1 MRFPSTKI
9 CINFKSFLSNRSSLV
24 AKTETI
30 VDDGQGEYTNSVDD
44 DEKGDYNEG
53 DSISQTDESQDES
66 SAPPK
71 IDHRVNTMKAKMN
84 MSPRSANE
92 DQINQKPPFSY
103 AQLIIQAISSAP
115 DHQLTLSG
123 IYHFITKHYPY
134 YRQIDKGWQNS
145 IRHNLSLNRYFI
157 KVPRSQEEP
166 GKGSFWRID
175 QACETKLIDQ
185 AWRKRHKVYKL

>member
-1 MRFPSTKI
+1 M
-9 CINFKSFLSNRSSLV
+9 

-30 VDDGQGEYTNSVDD
+30 GEDQGDYPNSVDGD
-44 DEKGDYNEG
+44 DKMDSMHEA
-53 DSISQTDESQDES
+53 DSISQTDESQNEDDQP
-66 SAPPK
+66 APPK
-71 IDHRVNTMKAKMN
+71 IEHRVSQIKNKMS
-84 MSPRSANE
+84 MSPRSGGD

-145 IRHNLSLNRYFI
+145 IRHNLSLNRYFL

-185 AWRKRHKVYKL
+185 AWRKRHKVRFFYN

>member
-1 MRFPSTKI
+1 M
-9 CINFKSFLSNRSSLV
+9 SSMLQ
-24 AKTETI
+24 KTEPL
-30 VDDGQGEYTNSVDD
+30 VDEGPVGDYSVDGD
-44 DEKGDYNEG
+44 DKVDSLNEG

-71 IDHRVNTMKAKMN
+71 IEREIRQTGTHRQTGTKMAL
-84 MSPRSANE
+84 SPRPGSD
-92 DQINQKPPFSY
+92 DQTNQKPPFSY

-145 IRHNLSLNRYFI
+145 IRHNLSLNRYFL

-175 QACETKLIDQ
+175 QQCENKLIDQ
-185 AWRKRHKVYKL
+185 AWRKRHKVRIQIHNRNLSFFFS